1 METKIYRHGD
11 VLIKRLEKLPAGVV
25 NKKPSKQ
32 AVLAEGEATGHF
44 HRLSC
49 DSASIQLLE
58 HEMARYLVLSDT
70 CRLTHE
76 EHNALS
82 IDSGV
87 YEITMER
94 EWDYI
99 ENQRKQVVD

>member
-1 METKIYRHGD
+1 MKIYRHGD
-11 VLIKRLEKLPAGVV
+11 VLIRELKTLPAGV
-25 NKKPSKQ
+25 KTIKPTKQ
-32 AVLAEGEATGHF
+32 AVLAEGEATGHY

-49 DSASIQLLE
+49 ENDAIQLLE

-70 CRLTHE
+70 CQLTHE
-76 EHNALS
+76 EHAALS
-82 IDSGV
+82 IDSGI
-87 YEITMER
+87 YEIVMER